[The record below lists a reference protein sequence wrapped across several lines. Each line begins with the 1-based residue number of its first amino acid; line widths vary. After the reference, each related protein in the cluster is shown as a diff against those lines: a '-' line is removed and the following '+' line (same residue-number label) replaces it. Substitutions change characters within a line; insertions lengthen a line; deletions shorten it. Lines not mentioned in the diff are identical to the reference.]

1 MSKDIRVAAAT
12 DARLLKRSCES
23 LLGIAAG
30 LVADGE
36 LNEKEVLFL
45 STWLAEHPE
54 IAGSWP
60 GEVIV
65 KRVRETLADGMVSAE
80 ELVYLRETLEQAI
93 GGSFSQDGAVA
104 TGASTL
110 PIDAQASVVILGA
123 SFCFTGKFLFGTRA
137 ACEKAVTGRGG
148 VIESVQQSLR
158 YLVIGEL
165 SSRDWKYSSH
175 GTKIEAA
182 MRIKSMGQ
190 SLSVVSEAQWIS
202 AL

>member
-1 MSKDIRVAAAT
+1 MTVFHPRALAT

-30 LVADGE
+30 LVADGT
-36 LNEKEVLFL
+36 LNEREVHFL
-45 STWLAEHPE
+45 STWLSEHPDL
-54 IAGSWP
+54 ASTWP
-60 GEVIV
+60 GEVIF
-65 KRVRETLADGMVSAE
+65 KRVRETLKDGVLTAD
-80 ELVYLRETLEQAI
+80 ELHYLKQSLDELI
-93 GGSFSQDGAVA
+93 GGSFAEDGAIPGGA
-104 TGASTL
+104 TGL
-110 PIDAQASVVILGA
+110 PLDGNAAVVVPGS

-137 ACEKAVTGRGG
+137 ACERAVTTRGG
-148 VIESVQQSLR
+148 IIDSIQKSLR

-182 MRIKSMGQ
+182 MKLKGQ
-190 SLSVVSEAQWIS
+190 GHNLSVVSETQWVS